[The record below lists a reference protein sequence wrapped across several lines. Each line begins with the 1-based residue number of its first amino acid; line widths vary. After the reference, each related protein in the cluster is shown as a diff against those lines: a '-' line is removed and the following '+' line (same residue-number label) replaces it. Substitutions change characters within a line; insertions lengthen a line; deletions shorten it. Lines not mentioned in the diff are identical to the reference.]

1 MIEPREQSESMNNL
15 EKDQNLN
22 TEPQNEAQE
31 VVNEEVKVEEP
42 ATEIPAPAEET
53 PAEEPKAEEAPAEEP
68 VAEEPVAE
76 DAPAEEPKAEEEP
89 AEEPVAEEAPVE
101 EPKAEETP
109 TEEAPVEEAPVA
121 EEAPAEPAPR
131 LDLAGKSKSELVD
144 MLRELAT
151 RPIEEVKD
159 EVQAIKA
166 AFFALRREEVAKEK
180 EEFLANGNNENDF
193 TPKEDIDENN
203 LKELLNVL
211 KERRTEYNAAQEA
224 NREAN
229 LEKKRQIIALI
240 NEIANDPDNI
250 NRQFNRVKQLQQ
262 EFKDAGDVPATA
274 ETEVWKEFQRATER
288 FYDVLKVNRELRDY
302 DFKKNLELKQQLC
315 EEAEALDEETDI
327 VTAFRKL
334 QELHNKW
341 REIGPVA
348 KELREELWARFKA
361 ASSAINKK
369 YQSFFEDR
377 KSKEKENADAKTALC
392 EKIEEITTDD
402 LKTYAQWDEVTKQII
417 ALQEDWKKLGYA
429 SRKANAALFAR
440 FRKSCDEFFA
450 KKAEFYKSMKEE
462 LSSNLAKKIDLCE
475 RAEALM
481 DSTEWKEATEKFV
494 ELQKEWK
501 TIGPVVKKHS
511 DAVWKRF
518 IAACDHFFEQ
528 KKKQNVNVH
537 AVEHENLK
545 AKKDIIATLKSTI
558 EEAAEDAA
566 QTVRN
571 LMDRW
576 QEIGHVPFREKDKI
590 YAQYRELIDKAFETF
605 NMRGTRPRGEGGSSR
620 GPRQGGG
627 DRNLS
632 ERDRLV
638 RTYEQRMSELKTF
651 ENNMGFLTAN
661 TKSGN
666 SLVQQM
672 QSRIEDLKAEI
683 ADLERRIKELD
694 NE

>member
-1 MIEPREQSESMNNL
+1 MMEPREQSESMNNL
-15 EKDQNLN
+15 EKDQVLS

-31 VVNEEVKVEEP
+31 VVSEEVKVEE
-42 ATEIPAPAEET
+42 AAPAQEPAAPEE
-53 PAEEPKAEEAPAEEP
+53 PKVEEQPAAEEPKAEEAPAAEEKP
-68 VAEEPVAE
+68 VAEEPK
-76 DAPAEEPKAEEEP
+76 PAEEP
-89 AEEPVAEEAPVE
+89 AP
-101 EPKAEETP
+101 K
-109 TEEAPVEEAPVA
+109 
-121 EEAPAEPAPR
+121 
-131 LDLAGKSKSELVD
+131 LDLAGKSKTELVNL
-144 MLRELAT
+144 MREAAA

-166 AFFALRREEVAKEK
+166 AFFALRREEIAKEK
-180 EEFLANGNNENDF
+180 EDFLANGNEESDF
-193 TPKEDIDENN
+193 TAKEDPEENN

-211 KERRTEYNAAQEA
+211 KERRTEFNAAQEA

-262 EFKDAGDVPATA
+262 EFKDAGEVPATA
-274 ETEVWKEFQRATER
+274 DTEVWKEFQRATER
-288 FYDVLKVNRELRDY
+288 FYDVLKMNKELRDY

-315 EEAEALDEETDI
+315 EDAEALDEESD
-327 VTAFRKL
+327 VVAAFRKL
-334 QELHNKW
+334 QEMHNEW

-377 KSKEKENADAKTALC
+377 KSKEKENADAKTELC
-392 EKIEEITTDD
+392 EKIEQIKTDD

-429 SRKANAALFAR
+429 SRKANATLFAR
-440 FRKSCDEFFA
+440 FRKSCDDFFG
-450 KKAEFYKSMKEE
+450 KKAEFFKSMKEE
-462 LSSNLAKKIDLCE
+462 LTSNLAKKIDLCE

-481 DSTEWKEATEKFV
+481 DSTEWKEATDKFV
-494 ELQKEWK
+494 EMQKEWK
-501 TIGPVVKKHS
+501 TIGPVVKKYS
-511 DAVWKRF
+511 DNVWKRF

-528 KKKQNVNVH
+528 KKQQNVNVH

-545 AKKDIIATLKSTI
+545 AKKDVIANLKAII
-558 EEAAEDAA
+558 EEAGEDAA
-566 QTVRN
+566 QKVRE

-576 QEIGHVPFREKDKI
+576 QEIGHVPFKEKDKI
-590 YAQYRELIDKAFETF
+590 YAQYRELVDKAFETL
-605 NMRGTRPRGEGGSSR
+605 NMRGSRPRGDGGFSR
-620 GPRQGGG
+620 GPRQSGN
-627 DRNLS
+627 DRGLS

-666 SLVQQM
+666 SLVQEM
-672 QSRIEDLKAEI
+672 ERRIAKLKEEI
-683 ADLERRIKELD
+683 AELEQKIKELD
-694 NE
+694 NA

>member
-1 MIEPREQSESMNNL
+1 MNNL
-15 EKDQNLN
+15 EKDQNLS
-22 TEPQNEAQE
+22 TEPQIEAQE
-31 VVNEEVKVEEP
+31 VVSEEVKVEQPVAEETPVQVNEEP
-42 ATEIPAPAEET
+42 ATE
-53 PAEEPKAEEAPAEEP
+53 EAPA
-68 VAEEPVAE
+68 
-76 DAPAEEPKAEEEP
+76 
-89 AEEPVAEEAPVE
+89 PVE
-101 EPKAEETP
+101 DTKE
-109 TEEAPVEEAPVA
+109 
-121 EEAPAEPAPR
+121 PR
-131 LDLAGKSKSELVD
+131 LDLAGKTKEELVNL
-144 MLRELAT
+144 MREAAA

-180 EEFLANGNNENDF
+180 EEFLANGNEESDF
-193 TPKEDIDENN
+193 TPKDDDDENN

-211 KERRTEYNAAQEA
+211 KERRTEFNAAQEA

-229 LEKKRQIIALI
+229 LEKKRQIITLI

-250 NRQFNRVKQLQQ
+250 NRQYNRVKQLQQ
-262 EFKDAGDVPATA
+262 EFKDAGEVPPSAD
-274 ETEVWKEFQRATER
+274 TEVWKEFQRATER
-288 FYDVLKVNRELRDY
+288 FYDVLKMNKELRDY

-315 EEAEALDEETDI
+315 EDAEALDEDPD
-327 VTAFRKL
+327 VVAAFRKL
-334 QELHNKW
+334 QEMHNEW

-369 YQSFFEDR
+369 YQTFFEDR

-392 EKIEEITTDD
+392 EKIEEIKTDD

-417 ALQEDWKKLGYA
+417 ALQEDWKKLGFA

-440 FRKSCDEFFA
+440 FRKSCDEFFG
-450 KKAEFYKSMKEE
+450 KKAEFFKSMKEE
-462 LSSNLAKKIDLCE
+462 LSSNLARKIDLCE

-481 DSTEWKEATEKFV
+481 DSTDWKEATDKFV
-494 ELQKEWK
+494 EMQKEWK
-501 TIGPVVKKHS
+501 TIGPVVKKYS
-511 DAVWKRF
+511 DTVWKRF

-537 AVEHENLK
+537 AVEHDNLK
-545 AKKDIIATLKSTI
+545 AKKEIIATLKSTI
-558 EEAAEDAA
+558 EEAADDAA
-566 QTVRN
+566 QTVRE

-576 QEIGHVPFREKDKI
+576 QEIGHVPFKEKDKI
-590 YAQYRELIDKAFETF
+590 YAQYRELIDKAFETL
-605 NMRGTRPRGEGGSSR
+605 NMRGSRFSGEGGGGRGHRQSSNDR
-620 GPRQGGG
+620 G
-627 DRNLS
+627 LS

-672 QSRIEDLKAEI
+672 EKRIDSLKEEI

-694 NE
+694 NN

>member
-1 MIEPREQSESMNNL
+1 MNNRHLLVLEKLKKIMMEPREQSESMNNL
-15 EKDQNLN
+15 EKDQNLS

-31 VVNEEVKVEEP
+31 VVSEEVTVNEP
-42 ATEIPAPAEET
+42 V
-53 PAEEPKAEEAPAEEP
+53 AEEPVKEEPVAAEPAEEP
-68 VAEEPVAE
+68 VAEEPSS
-76 DAPAEEPKAEEEP
+76 APKLE
-89 AEEPVAEEAPVE
+89 
-101 EPKAEETP
+101 
-109 TEEAPVEEAPVA
+109 
-121 EEAPAEPAPR
+121 
-131 LDLAGKSKSELVD
+131 LAGKSKSELVD
-144 MLRELAT
+144 MMRAAAA
-151 RPIEEVKD
+151 RPIEDVKD

-166 AFFALRREEVAKEK
+166 AFFALRREETAKEK
-180 EEFLANGNNENDF
+180 EEFLANGNEESDF
-193 TPKEDIDENN
+193 TPKEDDDENN

-262 EFKDAGDVPATA
+262 EFKDAGEVPATA
-274 ETEVWKEFQRATER
+274 DTEVWKEFQRATER
-288 FYDVLKVNRELRDY
+288 FYDVLKMNKELRDY

-315 EEAEALDEETDI
+315 EEAEALDEEGDI
-327 VTAFRKL
+327 VTAFRQL

-369 YQSFFEDR
+369 YQSFFEER
-377 KSKEKENADAKTALC
+377 KSKEKENADAKTELC
-392 EKIEEITTDD
+392 EKIEQISTDN
-402 LKTYAQWDEVTKQII
+402 LKTYAQWDEVTKRII

-440 FRKSCDEFFA
+440 FRKSCDDFFA

-462 LSSNLAKKIDLCE
+462 LSGNLAKKIDLCE

-481 DSTEWKEATEKFV
+481 DSTEWKEATDKFI
-494 ELQKEWK
+494 EMQKEWK

-528 KKKQNVNVH
+528 KKKQNVNIH
-537 AVEHENLK
+537 AVEHDNLK
-545 AKKDIIATLKSTI
+545 AKKEIIATLKSTI

-566 QTVRN
+566 QTVRE
-571 LMDRW
+571 LMERW
-576 QEIGHVPFREKDKI
+576 QEIGHVPFKEKDKI
-590 YAQYRELIDKAFETF
+590 YAQYRELIDKAYETL
-605 NMRGTRPRGEGGSSR
+605 NMRGYRPSGDGYSRSSR
-620 GPRQGGG
+620 QSSGG

-638 RTYEQRMSELKTF
+638 RSYEQRMSELKTF

-666 SLVQQM
+666 SLVQEM
-672 QSRIEDLKAEI
+672 
-683 ADLERRIKELD
+683 ERRIARLKEEIAELEQKIKEMD
-694 NE
+694 KA

>member
-1 MIEPREQSESMNNL
+1 MEPREQSESMNNL
-15 EKDQNLN
+15 EKDQILS

-31 VVNEEVKVEEP
+31 AVNEEVNVVEP
-42 ATEIPAPAEET
+42 
-53 PAEEPKAEEAPAEEP
+53 
-68 VAEEPVAE
+68 
-76 DAPAEEPKAEEEP
+76 
-89 AEEPVAEEAPVE
+89 APVE
-101 EPKAEETP
+101 EP
-109 TEEAPVEEAPVA
+109 APDTPVA
-121 EEAPAEPAPR
+121 EEQPVTEAPVVEEQPAAVEEPKEQAFPKAPKV
-131 LDLAGKSKSELVD
+131 DLASKSKGELVD
-144 MLRELAT
+144 LMRDLAT

-166 AFFALRREEVAKEK
+166 AFFALRRDEVAQEK
-180 EEFLANGNNENDF
+180 EAFLANGNDENDF
-193 TPKEDIDENN
+193 TPKEDNDENN

-262 EFKDAGDVPATA
+262 DFKDAGEVPPTA
-274 ETEVWKEFQRATER
+274 DTEVWKEFQRATER
-288 FYDVLKVNRELRDY
+288 FYDVLKMNKELRDY

-315 EEAEALDEETDI
+315 EEAEALDEESDI
-327 VTAFRKL
+327 VSAFRKL

-348 KELREELWARFKA
+348 KELREDLWARFKA

-369 YQSFFEDR
+369 YQTFFEDR

-392 EKIEEITTDD
+392 EKIEQISTDD

-440 FRKSCDEFFA
+440 FRKSCDDFFG

-462 LSSNLAKKIDLCE
+462 LNANLAKKIDLCE

-481 DSTEWKEATEKFV
+481 DSTEWKEATDKFV

-511 DAVWKRF
+511 DTVWKRF
-518 IAACDHFFEQ
+518 IAACDHFFEE

-537 AVEHENLK
+537 AVEHDNLK
-545 AKKDIIATLKSTI
+545 AKKEVIATLKATI
-558 EEAAEDAA
+558 EEAGEEAA
-566 QTVRN
+566 QKVRD

-576 QEIGHVPFREKDKI
+576 QEIGHVPFKEKDKI
-590 YAQYRELIDKAFETF
+590 YAQYRELIDEAFDTL
-605 NMRGTRPRGEGGSSR
+605 NMRGSRPRGEGGSSYR
-620 GPRQGGG
+620 GSRQSGS
-627 DRNLS
+627 DRGLS

-638 RTYEQRMSELKTF
+638 RSYEQRMSELKTF

-666 SLVQQM
+666 SLVQEM
-672 QSRIEDLKAEI
+672 
-683 ADLERRIKELD
+683 ERRISRLKEEIAELEQKIKDLD
-694 NE
+694 NA

>member
-1 MIEPREQSESMNNL
+1 MELREQSESMNNL
-15 EKDQNLN
+15 EKDQVLS
-22 TEPQNEAQE
+22 TEPQTEAQE
-31 VVNEEVKVEEP
+31 VVSEEVKAEEP
-42 ATEIPAPAEET
+42 IAEQPAAEK
-53 PAEEPKAEEAPAEEP
+53 PKAEEPKAES
-68 VAEEPVAE
+68 
-76 DAPAEEPKAEEEP
+76 
-89 AEEPVAEEAPVE
+89 
-101 EPKAEETP
+101 
-109 TEEAPVEEAPVA
+109 
-121 EEAPAEPAPR
+121 APR
-131 LDLAGKSKSELVD
+131 LELAGKSKGELVE
-144 MLRELAT
+144 MMREAAA

-166 AFFALRREEVAKEK
+166 AFFALRRDEVSKEK
-180 EEFLANGNNENDF
+180 EDFLANGNNEGDF
-193 TPKEDIDENN
+193 TPKDDPDENN

-262 EFKDAGDVPATA
+262 EFKDTGDVPATA
-274 ETEVWKEFQRATER
+274 DTEVWKEFQRATER
-288 FYDVLKVNRELRDY
+288 FYDVLKMNKELRDY

-315 EEAEALDEETDI
+315 EEAEALDEDPDI
-327 VTAFRKL
+327 VSAFRKL
-334 QELHNKW
+334 QELHNNW

-369 YQSFFEDR
+369 YQAFFEDR

-392 EKIEEITTDD
+392 EKIEQITTDD

-440 FRKSCDEFFA
+440 FRKSCDDFFA
-450 KKAEFYKSMKEE
+450 KKAEFYKAMKEE
-462 LSSNLAKKIDLCE
+462 LSANLAKKIDLCE

-481 DSTEWKEATEKFV
+481 DSTDWKEATDKFV
-494 ELQKEWK
+494 EMQKEWK
-501 TIGPVVKKHS
+501 TIGPVVKKYS
-511 DAVWKRF
+511 DNVWKRF
-518 IAACDHFFEQ
+518 IAACDHFFEE

-537 AVEHENLK
+537 AVEHDNLK
-545 AKKDIIATLKSTI
+545 AKKEVIATLKSTI
-558 EEAAEDAA
+558 EEAGEDAA
-566 QTVRN
+566 QTVRE

-576 QEIGHVPFREKDKI
+576 QEIGHVPFKEKDKI
-590 YAQYRELIDKAFETF
+590 YAQYRELVDKAFDTLD
-605 NMRGTRPRGEGGSSR
+605 MRGSRSR
-620 GPRQGGG
+620 GDGQRGGG
-627 DRNLS
+627 RPSGNDRGLS

-666 SLVQQM
+666 SLVQEM
-672 QSRIEDLKAEI
+672 ERRIARLKEEI
-683 ADLERRIKELD
+683 ADLEQRIKDLD
-694 NE
+694 NA

>member
-1 MIEPREQSESMNNL
+1 MNNL
-15 EKDQNLN
+15 EKDQNLS

-31 VVNEEVKVEEP
+31 VVSEEVKVEEP
-42 ATEIPAPAEET
+42 VAEPTPEPVVEET
-53 PAEEPKAEEAPAEEP
+53 KPEPTVEKAAPE
-68 VAEEPVAE
+68 V
-76 DAPAEEPKAEEEP
+76 EEETMP
-89 AEEPVAEEAPVE
+89 E
-101 EPKAEETP
+101 
-109 TEEAPVEEAPVA
+109 PVEEAPAAV
-121 EEAPAEPAPR
+121 EEAKPEPASEEPKSAPK
-131 LDLAGKSKSELVD
+131 LELNGKGKSELVD
-144 MLRELAT
+144 LMREMAA

-166 AFFALRREEVAKEK
+166 AFFALRREEMAREK
-180 EEFLANGNNENDF
+180 EEFLANGNEEADF
-193 TPKEDIDENN
+193 TPKEDVDENN

-211 KERRTEYNAAQEA
+211 KERRNEYNAAQEA
-224 NREAN
+224 TREAN

-262 EFKDAGDVPATA
+262 EFKDAGEVPATA
-274 ETEVWKEFQRATER
+274 DTEIWKEFQRATER

-315 EEAEALDEETDI
+315 EEAEALDEEADI
-327 VTAFRKL
+327 VTAVRKL
-334 QELHNKW
+334 QEMHNNW

-348 KELREELWARFKA
+348 KEIREELWARFKA
-361 ASSAINKK
+361 ASSTINKK
-369 YQSFFEDR
+369 YQTFFEER
-377 KSKEKENADAKTALC
+377 KSKEKENADAKTVLC
-392 EKIEEITTDD
+392 EKIEEIKTDD

-450 KKAEFYKSMKEE
+450 KKAEFYKTMKDE

-481 DSTEWKEATEKFV
+481 ESTEWKEATDKFV
-494 ELQKEWK
+494 EMQKEWK

-545 AKKDIIATLKSTI
+545 AKKEVIATLKTTI

-576 QEIGHVPFREKDKI
+576 QEIGHVPFKEKDKI
-590 YAQYRELIDKAFETF
+590 YAQYRELIDKAFDTL
-605 NMRGTRPRGEGGSSR
+605 NMRGSRPSGDGGSR
-620 GPRQGGG
+620 GYRASTGS
-627 DRNLS
+627 DRGLS

-638 RTYEQRMSELKTF
+638 RTYEQRMNELKTF

-666 SLVQQM
+666 SLVQEM
-672 QSRIEDLKAEI
+672 ERRIARLKEEI
-683 ADLERRIKELD
+683 AELEQKIKELD
-694 NE
+694 NN

>member
-1 MIEPREQSESMNNL
+1 MH
-15 EKDQNLN
+15 
-22 TEPQNEAQE
+22 T
-31 VVNEEVKVEEP
+31 
-42 ATEIPAPAEET
+42 
-53 PAEEPKAEEAPAEEP
+53 
-68 VAEEPVAE
+68 
-76 DAPAEEPKAEEEP
+76 
-89 AEEPVAEEAPVE
+89 
-101 EPKAEETP
+101 
-109 TEEAPVEEAPVA
+109 
-121 EEAPAEPAPR
+121 
-131 LDLAGKSKSELVD
+131 
-144 MLRELAT
+144 
-151 RPIEEVKD
+151 
-159 EVQAIKA
+159 
-166 AFFALRREEVAKEK
+166 
-180 EEFLANGNNENDF
+180 
-193 TPKEDIDENN
+193 
-203 LKELLNVL
+203 
-211 KERRTEYNAAQEA
+211 
-224 NREAN
+224 
-229 LEKKRQIIALI
+229 
-240 NEIANDPDNI
+240 
-250 NRQFNRVKQLQQ
+250 
-262 EFKDAGDVPATA
+262 
-274 ETEVWKEFQRATER
+274 
-288 FYDVLKVNRELRDY
+288 
-302 DFKKNLELKQQLC
+302 
-315 EEAEALDEETDI
+315 
-327 VTAFRKL
+327 
-334 QELHNKW
+334 KW

-369 YQSFFEDR
+369 YQTFFEDR
-377 KSKEKENADAKTALC
+377 KSKEKENADAKTELC
-392 EKIEEITTDD
+392 EKIEQISTDD

-450 KKAEFYKSMKEE
+450 KKAEFYKTMKEE

-518 IAACDHFFEQ
+518 IAACDHFFDQ

-537 AVEHENLK
+537 AVEHDNLK
-545 AKKDIIATLKSTI
+545 AKKEVIATLKATI

-566 QTVRN
+566 QTVRD

-576 QEIGHVPFREKDKI
+576 QEIGHVPFKEKDKI
-590 YAQYRELIDKAFETF
+590 YAQYRELVDKAFETL
-605 NMRGTRPRGEGGSSR
+605 NMRGSRPRGEGGSR
-620 GPRQGGG
+620 PRQGGG

-666 SLVQQM
+666 SLVQEM
-672 QSRIEDLKAEI
+672 
-683 ADLERRIKELD
+683 ERRIVSLKEEIAELEQRIKEMD
-694 NE
+694 A

>member
-1 MIEPREQSESMNNL
+1 MNNL
-15 EKDQNLN
+15 EKDQNLS

-31 VVNEEVKVEEP
+31 VVSEEVTVNEP
-42 ATEIPAPAEET
+42 V
-53 PAEEPKAEEAPAEEP
+53 AEEPVKEEPVAAEPAEEP
-68 VAEEPVAE
+68 VAEEPSS
-76 DAPAEEPKAEEEP
+76 APKLE
-89 AEEPVAEEAPVE
+89 
-101 EPKAEETP
+101 
-109 TEEAPVEEAPVA
+109 
-121 EEAPAEPAPR
+121 
-131 LDLAGKSKSELVD
+131 LAGKSKSELVD
-144 MLRELAT
+144 MMRAAAA
-151 RPIEEVKD
+151 RPIEDVKD

-166 AFFALRREEVAKEK
+166 AFFALRREETAKEK
-180 EEFLANGNNENDF
+180 EEFLANGNEESDF
-193 TPKEDIDENN
+193 TPKEDDDENN

-262 EFKDAGDVPATA
+262 EFKDAGEVPATA
-274 ETEVWKEFQRATER
+274 DTEVWKEFQRATER
-288 FYDVLKVNRELRDY
+288 FYDVLKMNKELRDY

-315 EEAEALDEETDI
+315 EEAEALDEEGDI
-327 VTAFRKL
+327 VTAFRQL

-369 YQSFFEDR
+369 YQSFFEER
-377 KSKEKENADAKTALC
+377 KSKEKENADAKTELC
-392 EKIEEITTDD
+392 EKIEQISTDN
-402 LKTYAQWDEVTKQII
+402 LKTYAQWDEVTKRII

-462 LSSNLAKKIDLCE
+462 LSGNLAKKIDLCE

-481 DSTEWKEATEKFV
+481 DSTEWKEATDKFI
-494 ELQKEWK
+494 EMQKEWK

-537 AVEHENLK
+537 AVEHDNLK
-545 AKKDIIATLKSTI
+545 AKKEVIATLKATI
-558 EEAAEDAA
+558 EEVAEDAA

-576 QEIGHVPFREKDKI
+576 QEIGHVPFKEKDKI
-590 YAQYRELIDKAFETF
+590 YAQYRELVDKAFETL
-605 NMRGTRPRGEGGSSR
+605 NMRGSRSSGEGGSR
-620 GPRQGGG
+620 GPRQSSGS
-627 DRNLS
+627 DRGLS

-666 SLVQQM
+666 SLVQEM
-672 QSRIEDLKAEI
+672 ERRIARLKEEI
-683 ADLERRIKELD
+683 AELEQKIKELD
-694 NE
+694 NADAQ

>member
-1 MIEPREQSESMNNL
+1 MMEPREQSESMNNL
-15 EKDQNLN
+15 EKDQVLS

-31 VVNEEVKVEEP
+31 VVSEEVKVEE
-42 ATEIPAPAEET
+42 AAPAQEPAAPEE
-53 PAEEPKAEEAPAEEP
+53 PKVEEQPAAEEPKAEEAPVAEEKP
-68 VAEEPVAE
+68 VAEEPK
-76 DAPAEEPKAEEEP
+76 PAEEP
-89 AEEPVAEEAPVE
+89 AP
-101 EPKAEETP
+101 K
-109 TEEAPVEEAPVA
+109 
-121 EEAPAEPAPR
+121 
-131 LDLAGKSKSELVD
+131 LDLAGKSKTELVNL
-144 MLRELAT
+144 MREAAA

-166 AFFALRREEVAKEK
+166 AFFALRREEIAKEK
-180 EEFLANGNNENDF
+180 EDFLANGNEESDF
-193 TPKEDIDENN
+193 TAKEDPEENN

-211 KERRTEYNAAQEA
+211 KERRTEFNAAQEA

-262 EFKDAGDVPATA
+262 EFKDAGEVPATA
-274 ETEVWKEFQRATER
+274 DTEVWKEFQRATER
-288 FYDVLKVNRELRDY
+288 FYDVLKMNKELRDY

-315 EEAEALDEETDI
+315 EDAEALDEESD
-327 VTAFRKL
+327 VVAAFRKL
-334 QELHNKW
+334 QEMHNEW

-377 KSKEKENADAKTALC
+377 KSKEKENADAKTELC
-392 EKIEEITTDD
+392 EKIEQIKTDD

-429 SRKANAALFAR
+429 SRKANATLFAR
-440 FRKSCDEFFA
+440 FRKSCDDFFG
-450 KKAEFYKSMKEE
+450 KKAEFFKSMKEE
-462 LSSNLAKKIDLCE
+462 LTSNLAKKIDLCE

-481 DSTEWKEATEKFV
+481 DSTEWKEATDKFV
-494 ELQKEWK
+494 EMQKEWK
-501 TIGPVVKKHS
+501 TIGPVVKKQS

-545 AKKDIIATLKSTI
+545 AKKDIIATLKATI
-558 EEAAEDAA
+558 EEAGEEAA
-566 QTVRN
+566 QTVRE
-571 LMDRW
+571 LMERW
-576 QEIGHVPFREKDKI
+576 QSIGHVPFKEKDKI
-590 YAQYRELIDKAFETF
+590 YAQYRELIDKAFETL
-605 NMRGTRPRGEGGSSR
+605 NMRGPRYSDSAPRGGGRQSGSDR
-620 GPRQGGG
+620 G
-627 DRNLS
+627 LS

-666 SLVQQM
+666 SLVQEM
-672 QSRIEDLKAEI
+672 ERRIARLKEEI
-683 ADLERRIKELD
+683 AELEQRIKELD
-694 NE
+694 NA

>member
-1 MIEPREQSESMNNL
+1 MNNL
-15 EKDQNLN
+15 EKDQILS
-22 TEPQNEAQE
+22 TEAQNEPQE
-31 VVNEEVKVEEP
+31 VVSEEVKVEEP
-42 ATEIPAPAEET
+42 ATE
-53 PAEEPKAEEAPAEEP
+53 EPKAEEP
-68 VAEEPVAE
+68 VAEEP
-76 DAPAEEPKAEEEP
+76 K
-89 AEEPVAEEAPVE
+89 AEEPVAEEAV
-101 EPKAEETP
+101 AEETA
-109 TEEAPVEEAPVA
+109 APE
-121 EEAPAEPAPR
+121 EPAPK
-131 LDLAGKSKSELVD
+131 LELAGKTKSELVE
-144 MLRELAT
+144 MMRTVAA

-166 AFFALRREEVAKEK
+166 AFFALRREETAQEK
-180 EEFLANGNNENDF
+180 EAFLANGNEESDF
-193 TPKEDIDENN
+193 TPKEDADEND

-229 LEKKRQIIALI
+229 LEKKRQIIVLI

-262 EFKDAGDVPATA
+262 EFKDAGEVPATA
-274 ETEVWKEFQRATER
+274 DTEIWKEFQRATER
-288 FYDVLKVNRELRDY
+288 FYDVLKMNKELRDY

-327 VTAFRKL
+327 VAAFRKL
-334 QELHNKW
+334 QELHNNW

-369 YQSFFEDR
+369 YQTFFEDR
-377 KSKEKENADAKTALC
+377 KSKEKENADAKTELC
-392 EKIEEITTDD
+392 EKIEQISTDN

-450 KKAEFYKSMKEE
+450 KKAEFYKNMKEE

-481 DSTEWKEATEKFV
+481 DSTDWKEATDKFV
-494 ELQKEWK
+494 EMQKEWK
-501 TIGPVVKKHS
+501 TIGPVVKKYS
-511 DAVWKRF
+511 DNVWKRF
-518 IAACDHFFEQ
+518 IAACDHFFEE

-537 AVEHENLK
+537 AVEHDNLK
-545 AKKDIIATLKSTI
+545 AKKEVIANLKATI

-566 QTVRN
+566 QTVRD

-576 QEIGHVPFREKDKI
+576 QEIGHVPFKEKDRI
-590 YAQYRELIDKAFETF
+590 YAQYRELVDKAFETL
-605 NMRGTRPRGEGGSSR
+605 NMRGSRPRGDGGSR
-620 GPRQGGG
+620 GPRLSGG

-666 SLVQQM
+666 SLVQEM
-672 QSRIEDLKAEI
+672 ERRIAKLKEEI
-683 ADLERRIKELD
+683 AELEQKIKELD
-694 NE
+694 NA

>member
-1 MIEPREQSESMNNL
+1 MIEPREQSESMDNL
-15 EKDQNLN
+15 EKDQIQS

-31 VVNEEVKVEEP
+31 VVSEEVKVEEP
-42 ATEIPAPAEET
+42 V
-53 PAEEPKAEEAPAEEP
+53 PAEEP
-68 VAEEPVAE
+68 VE
-76 DAPAEEPKAEEEP
+76 APAEEPKAEEPVEASVEEP
-89 AEEPVAEEAPVE
+89 KAEEPVEAPVE
-101 EPKAEETP
+101 EPKAEE
-109 TEEAPVEEAPVA
+109 PVEEPVEEPKA
-121 EEAPAEPAPR
+121 EEPVKEPVEEPKAEEEPR

-144 MLRELAT
+144 MMRATAT

-180 EEFLANGNNENDF
+180 EEFLANGNNEVDF
-193 TPKEDIDENN
+193 TPKDDADENN

-229 LEKKRQIIALI
+229 LEKKRQIVALI

-262 EFKDAGDVPATA
+262 DFKDAGDVPATA
-274 ETEVWKEFQRATER
+274 ETEIWKEFQRATER

-315 EEAEALDEETDI
+315 EEAEELDEEPDV

-369 YQSFFEDR
+369 YQTFFEDR

-392 EKIEEITTDD
+392 EKIEEISTDD

-440 FRKSCDEFFA
+440 FRKACDDFFA
-450 KKAEFYKSMKEE
+450 KKAEFYKTMKEE

-481 DSTEWKEATEKFV
+481 DSTEWKEATDKFV
-494 ELQKEWK
+494 EMQKEWK

-537 AVEHENLK
+537 AVEHDNLK

-558 EEAAEDAA
+558 EEATEDAA
-566 QTVRN
+566 QTVRD

-576 QEIGHVPFREKDKI
+576 QEIGHVPFKEKDKI
-590 YAQYRELIDKAFETF
+590 YAQYRELIDKAFETL
-605 NMRGTRPRGEGGSSR
+605 NMRGSRPRNEGGSSR
-620 GPRQGGG
+620 GPRMGN

-632 ERDRLV
+632 ERDKLV

-672 QSRIEDLKAEI
+672 EQRIVSLKEEI
-683 ADLERRIKELD
+683 AQLEQKIKELD

>member
-1 MIEPREQSESMNNL
+1 MSTES
-15 EKDQNLN
+15 
-22 TEPQNEAQE
+22 QNETQE
-31 VVNEEVKVEEP
+31 VVNEEVKVDEPAPVDETPAQIEEP
-42 ATEIPAPAEET
+42 V
-53 PAEEPKAEEAPAEEP
+53 AEEPKAEEP
-68 VAEEPVAE
+68 VAEQPEEKAPVI
-76 DAPAEEPKAEEEP
+76 EEP
-89 AEEPVAEEAPVE
+89 AS
-101 EPKAEETP
+101 PKLE
-109 TEEAPVEEAPVA
+109 
-121 EEAPAEPAPR
+121 
-131 LDLAGKSKSELVD
+131 LADKSKSELVD
-144 MLRELAT
+144 MMREMAT

-166 AFFALRREEVAKEK
+166 AFFALRREELAKEK
-180 EEFLANGNNENDF
+180 EEFLANGNDGNDF
-193 TPKEDIDENN
+193 TPKEDPDENN

-262 EFKDAGDVPATA
+262 DFKDAGEVPATA
-274 ETEVWKEFQRATER
+274 DTEVWKEFQRATER
-288 FYDVLKVNRELRDY
+288 FYDVLKMNKELRDY

-315 EEAEALDEETDI
+315 EEAEALDDETDI
-327 VTAFRKL
+327 VSAFRKL
-334 QELHNKW
+334 QEMHNKW

-369 YQSFFEDR
+369 YQTFFEDR

-392 EKIEEITTDD
+392 EKIEQISTDD

-429 SRKANAALFAR
+429 SRKANAVLFAR
-440 FRKSCDEFFA
+440 FRKSCDEFFG

-462 LSSNLAKKIDLCE
+462 LTSNLAKKIDLCE

-481 DSTEWKEATEKFV
+481 DSTEWKEATDKFV
-494 ELQKEWK
+494 EMQKEWK

-528 KKKQNVNVH
+528 KKKQHVNVH
-537 AVEHENLK
+537 AVEHDNLK
-545 AKKDIIATLKSTI
+545 AKKEVIATLKATI

-566 QTVRN
+566 QTVRE

-576 QEIGHVPFREKDKI
+576 QEIGHVPFKEKDKI
-590 YAQYRELIDKAFETF
+590 YTQYRELIDKAFETL
-605 NMRGTRPRGEGGSSR
+605 NMRGTRPRNEGGSSR
-620 GPRQGGG
+620 GGRQSAGS
-627 DRNLS
+627 DRGLS

-666 SLVQQM
+666 TLVQEM
-672 QSRIEDLKAEI
+672 ERRIAKLKEEI
-683 ADLERRIKELD
+683 AELEQKIKELD
-694 NE
+694 NA

>member
-1 MIEPREQSESMNNL
+1 MMEPREQSESMNNL
-15 EKDQNLN
+15 EKDQNLSN
-22 TEPQNEAQE
+22 EPVIEAQE
-31 VVNEEVKVEEP
+31 TVNEEVKVEEP
-42 ATEIPAPAEET
+42 AAVEQEA
-53 PAEEPKAEEAPAEEP
+53 PKAEP
-68 VAEEPVAE
+68 V
-76 DAPAEEPKAEEEP
+76 
-89 AEEPVAEEAPVE
+89 
-101 EPKAEETP
+101 
-109 TEEAPVEEAPVA
+109 EEAPVEEAPTI
-121 EEAPAEPAPR
+121 EETPQEESAPR
-131 LDLAGKSKSELVD
+131 LDLAGKTKAELVD
-144 MLRELAT
+144 MMREVAA

-166 AFFALRREEVAKEK
+166 AFFALRREETAKEK
-180 EEFLANGNNENDF
+180 EEFLANGNEEADF
-193 TPKEDIDENN
+193 TVKEDPDENN

-262 EFKDAGDVPATA
+262 DFKDAGEVPATA
-274 ETEVWKEFQRATER
+274 DTEIWKEFQRATER
-288 FYDVLKVNRELRDY
+288 FYDVLKMNKEVRDY
-302 DFKKNLELKQQLC
+302 DFKKNPELKQQLC
-315 EEAEALDEETDI
+315 EEAEALDEESDI

-369 YQSFFEDR
+369 YQTFFEDR
-377 KSKEKENADAKTALC
+377 KSKEKENADAKTELC
-392 EKIEEITTDD
+392 EKIEQISTDN

-440 FRKSCDEFFA
+440 FRKSCDDFFA

-462 LSSNLAKKIDLCE
+462 LSGNLAKKIELCE

-481 DSTEWKEATEKFV
+481 DSTEWKEATDKFV
-494 ELQKEWK
+494 EMQKEWK
-501 TIGPVVKKHS
+501 TIGPVVKKYS
-511 DAVWKRF
+511 DNVWKRF

-528 KKKQNVNVH
+528 KKQQNVNVH

-545 AKKDIIATLKSTI
+545 AKKDVIANLKAII
-558 EEAAEDAA
+558 EEAGEDAA
-566 QTVRN
+566 QKVRE

-576 QEIGHVPFREKDKI
+576 QEIGHVPFKEKDKI
-590 YAQYRELIDKAFETF
+590 YAQYRELVDKAFETL
-605 NMRGTRPRGEGGSSR
+605 NMRGSRPRGDGGFSR
-620 GPRQGGG
+620 GPRQSGN
-627 DRNLS
+627 DRGLS

-666 SLVQQM
+666 SLVQEM
-672 QSRIEDLKAEI
+672 ERRIARLKEEI
-683 ADLERRIKELD
+683 AELEAKIKELD
-694 NE
+694 NA

>member
-1 MIEPREQSESMNNL
+1 MNIGRSRALELNLKIMMEPREQSESMNNL
-15 EKDQNLN
+15 EKDQILSTEAQN
-22 TEPQNEAQE
+22 EPQEA
-31 VVNEEVKVEEP
+31 VNEETNVN
-42 ATEIPAPAEET
+42 
-53 PAEEPKAEEAPAEEP
+53 
-68 VAEEPVAE
+68 
-76 DAPAEEPKAEEEP
+76 
-89 AEEPVAEEAPVE
+89 EPVAEEAPAPAE
-101 EPKAEETP
+101 EPKQETPAPAAEEP
-109 TEEAPVEEAPVA
+109 VVEEPVA
-121 EEAPAEPAPR
+121 EEKPAAEAPAEEPAAEEPDAEEKPAEAPKAPAK

-144 MLRELAT
+144 MMRDVAA

-166 AFFALRREEVAKEK
+166 AFFALRREEMVKEK
-180 EEFLANGNNENDF
+180 EDFLANGNNESDF
-193 TPKEDIDENN
+193 TPKEDPDEEA

-211 KERRTEYNAAQEA
+211 KERRTEFNAALEA

-262 EFKDAGDVPATA
+262 EFKDAGEVPATA
-274 ETEVWKEFQRATER
+274 DTEVWKEFQRATER

-302 DFKKNLELKQQLC
+302 DFKKNMELKQQLC
-315 EEAEALDEETDI
+315 EEAEALDDETDI
-327 VTAFRKL
+327 VSAFRKL

-369 YQSFFEDR
+369 YQAFFEER

-392 EKIEEITTDD
+392 EQIEQISTDD

-440 FRKSCDEFFA
+440 FRKSCDDFFG

-462 LSSNLAKKIDLCE
+462 LSNNLAKKIDLCE

-481 DSTEWKEATEKFV
+481 DSTEWKEATDKFV
-494 ELQKEWK
+494 EMQKEWK

-537 AVEHENLK
+537 AVEHDNLK
-545 AKKDIIATLKSTI
+545 AKKEIIATLKSTI
-558 EEAAEDAA
+558 EEAADDAA
-566 QTVRN
+566 QKVRD

-576 QEIGHVPFREKDKI
+576 QEIGHVPFKEKDKI
-590 YAQYRELIDKAFETF
+590 YAQYRELIDKAFETL
-605 NMRGTRPRGEGGSSR
+605 NMRGTRSGDGGGR
-620 GPRQGGG
+620 GPRQSSGS
-627 DRNLS
+627 DRGLS

-666 SLVQQM
+666 SLVQ
-672 QSRIEDLKAEI
+672 E
-683 ADLERRIKELD
+683 LERRIARLKEELAELEQKIKELD
-694 NE
+694 NA

>member
-1 MIEPREQSESMNNL
+1 MEPREQSESKNNL
-15 EKDQNLN
+15 EKDQILSA
-22 TEPQNEAQE
+22 EAQNEATE

-42 ATEIPAPAEET
+42 VAE
-53 PAEEPKAEEAPAEEP
+53 AVEEAPA
-68 VAEEPVAE
+68 AQ
-76 DAPAEEPKAEEEP
+76 
-89 AEEPVAEEAPVE
+89 EAPV
-101 EPKAEETP
+101 
-109 TEEAPVEEAPVA
+109 TEEKPADEPQADAAPK
-121 EEAPAEPAPR
+121 
-131 LDLAGKSKSELVD
+131 LDLASKTKSELVD
-144 MLRELAT
+144 MMRAVAA

-166 AFFALRREEVAKEK
+166 AFFALRREEVAQEK
-180 EEFLANGNNENDF
+180 EEFLANGNDESAF
-193 TPKEDIDENN
+193 VPKDDADENN

-262 EFKDAGDVPATA
+262 DFKDAGEVPATA
-274 ETEVWKEFQRATER
+274 DTEIWKEFQRATER
-288 FYDVLKVNRELRDY
+288 FYDVLKMNKELRDY

-315 EEAEALDEETDI
+315 EEAEELDEETDI
-327 VTAFRKL
+327 VAAFRKL
-334 QELHNKW
+334 QELHNNW

-369 YQSFFEDR
+369 YQTFFEDR
-377 KSKEKENADAKTALC
+377 KSKEKENADAKTELC
-392 EKIEEITTDD
+392 EKIEQISTDN

-429 SRKANAALFAR
+429 SRKANATLFAR
-440 FRKSCDEFFA
+440 FRKSCDDFFA

-462 LSSNLAKKIDLCE
+462 LSANLAKKIDLCE

-481 DSTEWKEATEKFV
+481 DSTDWKEATDKFV
-494 ELQKEWK
+494 EMQKEWK
-501 TIGPVVKKHS
+501 TIGPVVKKYS
-511 DAVWKRF
+511 DNVWKRF
-518 IAACDHFFEQ
+518 IAACDHFFEE

-545 AKKDIIATLKSTI
+545 AKKEVIANLKTAI

-566 QTVRN
+566 QTVRD

-576 QEIGHVPFREKDKI
+576 QEIGHVPFKEKDKI
-590 YAQYRELIDKAFETF
+590 YAQYRELVDKAFDTL
-605 NMRGTRPRGEGGSSR
+605 NMRGSRPRGEGGGSR
-620 GPRQGGG
+620 GPRLSG
-627 DRNLS
+627 DRNMS

-666 SLVQQM
+666 SLVQEM
-672 QSRIEDLKAEI
+672 ERRIARLKEEI
-683 ADLERRIKELD
+683 AELEQKIKELD
-694 NE
+694 NA

>member
-1 MIEPREQSESMNNL
+1 MMESREQSESMNNL
-15 EKDQNLN
+15 EENQILN
-22 TEPQNEAQE
+22 NEPQTEAQE
-31 VVNEEVKVEEP
+31 IVNEEVKVEEP
-42 ATEIPAPAEET
+42 ATPAT
-53 PAEEPKAEEAPAEEP
+53 EEPAAEQPAAQEP
-68 VAEEPVAE
+68 VAEET
-76 DAPAEEPKAEEEP
+76 APAEES
-89 AEEPVAEEAPVE
+89 
-101 EPKAEETP
+101 
-109 TEEAPVEEAPVA
+109 
-121 EEAPAEPAPR
+121 APAEPAR
-131 LDLAGKSKSELVD
+131 LDLTGKSKSELVD
-144 MLRELAT
+144 LMRLAAS

-166 AFFALRREEVAKEK
+166 AFFALRREELAKEK
-180 EEFLANGNNENDF
+180 EEFLANGNNEDDF
-193 TPKEDIDENN
+193 TPKEDVDENN
-203 LKELLNVL
+203 LKQLLDVL

-262 EFKDAGDVPATA
+262 DFKDAGDVPPTA
-274 ETEVWKEFQRATER
+274 DTEVWKEFQRATER

-302 DFKKNLELKQQLC
+302 DFKKNLELKQMIC
-315 EEAEALDEETDI
+315 EEAEALDEETDV

-334 QELHNKW
+334 QELHTKW

-361 ASSAINKK
+361 ASSTINKK
-369 YQSFFEDR
+369 YQTFFEDR
-377 KSKEKENADAKTALC
+377 KSKEKENADAKTELC
-392 EKIEEITTDD
+392 EKIEQISTDD

-462 LSSNLAKKIDLCE
+462 LSGNLAKKIDLCE

-518 IAACDHFFEQ
+518 IAACDHFFDQ

-545 AKKDIIATLKSTI
+545 AKKEVIANLKSTI
-558 EEAAEDAA
+558 EEAAEGAA
-566 QTVRN
+566 QTVRD

-576 QEIGHVPFREKDKI
+576 QEIGHVPFKEKDKI
-590 YAQYRELIDKAFETF
+590 YAQYRELVDKAFETL
-605 NMRGTRPRGEGGSSR
+605 NMRGSRPRGEGGGSR
-620 GPRQGGG
+620 GPRQGG

-666 SLVQQM
+666 SLVQEM
-672 QSRIEDLKAEI
+672 ERRIISLKEEI
-683 ADLERRIKELD
+683 AGLEQRIKELD

>member
-1 MIEPREQSESMNNL
+1 MNNRHLLVLEKLKKIMMEPREQSESMNNL
-15 EKDQNLN
+15 EKDQNLS

-31 VVNEEVKVEEP
+31 VVSEEVTVNEP
-42 ATEIPAPAEET
+42 V
-53 PAEEPKAEEAPAEEP
+53 AEEPVKEEPVAAEPAEEP
-68 VAEEPVAE
+68 VAEEPSS
-76 DAPAEEPKAEEEP
+76 APKLE
-89 AEEPVAEEAPVE
+89 
-101 EPKAEETP
+101 
-109 TEEAPVEEAPVA
+109 
-121 EEAPAEPAPR
+121 
-131 LDLAGKSKSELVD
+131 LAGKSKSELVD
-144 MLRELAT
+144 MMRAAAA
-151 RPIEEVKD
+151 RPIEDVKD

-166 AFFALRREEVAKEK
+166 AFFALRREETAKEK
-180 EEFLANGNNENDF
+180 EEFLANGNEESDF
-193 TPKEDIDENN
+193 TPKEDDDENN

-262 EFKDAGDVPATA
+262 EFKDAGEVPATA
-274 ETEVWKEFQRATER
+274 DTEVWKEFQRATER
-288 FYDVLKVNRELRDY
+288 FYDVLKMNKELRDY

-315 EEAEALDEETDI
+315 EEAEALDEEGDI
-327 VTAFRKL
+327 VTAFRQL

-369 YQSFFEDR
+369 YQSFFEER
-377 KSKEKENADAKTALC
+377 KSKEKENADAKTELC
-392 EKIEEITTDD
+392 EKIEQITTDN

-462 LSSNLAKKIDLCE
+462 LSGNLAKKIDLCE

-481 DSTEWKEATEKFV
+481 DSTEWKEATDKFI
-494 ELQKEWK
+494 EMQKEWK

-528 KKKQNVNVH
+528 KKKQNVNIH
-537 AVEHENLK
+537 AVEHDNLK
-545 AKKDIIATLKSTI
+545 AKKEIIATLKSTI

-566 QTVRN
+566 QTVRE
-571 LMDRW
+571 LMERW
-576 QEIGHVPFREKDKI
+576 QEIGHVPFKEKDKI
-590 YAQYRELIDKAFETF
+590 YAQYRELIDKAYETL
-605 NMRGTRPRGEGGSSR
+605 NMRGYRPSGDGYSRSSR
-620 GPRQGGG
+620 QSSGG

-638 RTYEQRMSELKTF
+638 RSYEQRMSELKTF

-666 SLVQQM
+666 SLVQEM
-672 QSRIEDLKAEI
+672 
-683 ADLERRIKELD
+683 ERRIARLKEEIAELEQKIKEMD
-694 NE
+694 KA

>member
-1 MIEPREQSESMNNL
+1 MMEQREQSESMNNL
-15 EKDQNLN
+15 EKDQALS
-22 TEPQNEAQE
+22 TEPQNEAQ
-31 VVNEEVKVEEP
+31 VVENEEVKVEEP
-42 ATEIPAPAEET
+42 AQ
-53 PAEEPKAEEAPAEEP
+53 EAHQ
-68 VAEEPVAE
+68 
-76 DAPAEEPKAEEEP
+76 D
-89 AEEPVAEEAPVE
+89 
-101 EPKAEETP
+101 
-109 TEEAPVEEAPVA
+109 
-121 EEAPAEPAPR
+121 APR
-131 LDLAGKSKSELVD
+131 LELAGKTKAELVD
-144 MLRELAT
+144 LMRDAAT
-151 RPIEEVKD
+151 RPIEDVKD

-166 AFFALRREEVAKEK
+166 AFFALRRDEVAKEK
-180 EEFLANGNNENDF
+180 EEFLANGNDESDF
-193 TPKEDIDENN
+193 TPKEDTDENN

-262 EFKDAGDVPATA
+262 DFKDAGEVPATA
-274 ETEVWKEFQRATER
+274 DTEVWKEFQRATER
-288 FYDVLKVNRELRDY
+288 FYDVLKMNKELRDY

-315 EEAEALDEETDI
+315 EEAEALDEEADI
-327 VTAFRKL
+327 LSAFRKL
-334 QELHNKW
+334 QELHSKW

-369 YQSFFEDR
+369 YQTFFEDR
-377 KSKEKENADAKTALC
+377 KSKEKENAEAKTALC
-392 EKIEEITTDD
+392 EKIEQISTDD

-440 FRKSCDEFFA
+440 FRKSCDEFFG

-481 DSTEWKEATEKFV
+481 DSTDWKEATDKFV
-494 ELQKEWK
+494 EMQKEWK
-501 TIGPVVKKHS
+501 TIGPVVKKYS
-511 DAVWKRF
+511 DNVWKRF

-537 AVEHENLK
+537 VVEHENLK
-545 AKKDIIATLKSTI
+545 AKKEIIASLKSTI

-566 QTVRN
+566 QNVRD

-576 QEIGHVPFREKDKI
+576 QEIGHVPFKEKDKI
-590 YAQYRELIDKAFETF
+590 YAQYRELIDKAFDTL
-605 NMRGTRPRGEGGSSR
+605 NMRGSRPTGGNASR
-620 GPRQGGG
+620 GGRQSGS
-627 DRNLS
+627 DRGLS

-638 RTYEQRMSELKTF
+638 RNYEQRLSELKTF

-666 SLVQQM
+666 SLVQEM
-672 QSRIEDLKAEI
+672 ERRIASLKEEI
-683 ADLERRIKELD
+683 ADLEQRIKELD
-694 NE
+694 NA

>member
-1 MIEPREQSESMNNL
+1 MIEPREQSESKDNL
-15 EKDQNLN
+15 EKDQIQS
-22 TEPQNEAQE
+22 TEPQNEVQE

-42 ATEIPAPAEET
+42 AIEES
-53 PAEEPKAEEAPAEEP
+53 KAEEA
-68 VAEEPVAE
+68 
-76 DAPAEEPKAEEEP
+76 APAAEP
-89 AEEPVAEEAPVE
+89 AEEPAKEEKPS
-101 EPKAEETP
+101 
-109 TEEAPVEEAPVA
+109 
-121 EEAPAEPAPR
+121 
-131 LDLAGKSKSELVD
+131 LDLASKSKSELVD
-144 MLRELAT
+144 LMRELAT
-151 RPIEEVKD
+151 RPIEDVKD
-159 EVQAIKA
+159 EVQTIKA
-166 AFFALRREEVAKEK
+166 AFFALRRDEVAKEK
-180 EEFLANGNNENDF
+180 EEFLANGNDEGDF
-193 TPKEDIDENN
+193 TPKEDVDENN

-262 EFKDAGDVPATA
+262 EFKDAGEVPATA
-274 ETEVWKEFQRATER
+274 DTEVWKEFQRATER

-315 EEAEALDEETDI
+315 EEAEELDDETDV

-369 YQSFFEDR
+369 YQTFFEDR

-392 EKIEEITTDD
+392 EKIEEITTDN

-450 KKAEFYKSMKEE
+450 KKAEFYKTMKEE

-481 DSTEWKEATEKFV
+481 DSTEWKEATDKFV

-518 IAACDHFFEQ
+518 IAACDHFFEE

-545 AKKDIIATLKSTI
+545 AKKDIIATLKATI

-566 QTVRN
+566 QTVRD

-576 QEIGHVPFREKDKI
+576 QEIGHVPFKEKDKI
-590 YAQYRELIDKAFETF
+590 YAQYRELIDKAFESF
-605 NMRGTRPRGEGGSSR
+605 NMRGSRPRGEGGGSR
-620 GPRQGGG
+620 GPRQGGS

-672 QSRIEDLKAEI
+672 ESRIVGLKEEI
-683 ADLERRIKELD
+683 AELERRIKELD

>member
-1 MIEPREQSESMNNL
+1 MEPREQSESTNNL
-15 EKDQNLN
+15 EKDQNMN
-22 TEPQNEAQE
+22 VEPQNEAQE
-31 VVNEEVKVEEP
+31 VVNEEVNVE
-42 ATEIPAPAEET
+42 APAS
-53 PAEEPKAEEAPAEEP
+53 EEAPAVEQTP
-68 VAEEPVAE
+68 VAEETAAE
-76 DAPAEEPKAEEEP
+76 AQPAQQEATI
-89 AEEPVAEEAPVE
+89 EEAQAA
-101 EPKAEETP
+101 PK
-109 TEEAPVEEAPVA
+109 
-121 EEAPAEPAPR
+121 
-131 LDLAGKSKSELVD
+131 LSLAGKSKSELVD
-144 MLRELAT
+144 LMREMAT

-159 EVQAIKA
+159 EVQSIKA
-166 AFFALRREEVAKEK
+166 AFFALRREEMDKEK
-180 EEFLANGNNENDF
+180 EEFLANGNEESDF
-193 TPKEDIDENN
+193 TPKEDEDENN

-229 LEKKRQIIALI
+229 LEKKRKIIALI

-262 EFKDAGDVPATA
+262 DFKDTGEVPATA
-274 ETEVWKEFQRATER
+274 DTEVWKEFQRATER
-288 FYDVLKVNRELRDY
+288 FYDVLKMNKELRDY

-315 EEAEALDEETDI
+315 EEAEALDDEADI
-327 VTAFRKL
+327 VTAFRQL

-369 YQSFFEDR
+369 YQTFFEER
-377 KSKEKENADAKTALC
+377 KSKEKENADAKAALC
-392 EKIEEITTDD
+392 EQIEQISTDD
-402 LKTYAQWDEVTKQII
+402 LKTYSQWDEVTKQII

-450 KKAEFYKSMKEE
+450 KKAEFYKSMKDE
-462 LSSNLAKKIDLCE
+462 LSGNLAKKIDLCE

-481 DSTEWKEATEKFV
+481 DSTDWKEATDKFV
-494 ELQKEWK
+494 EMQKEWK

-511 DAVWKRF
+511 DSVWKRF
-518 IAACDHFFEQ
+518 IAACDHFFDQ

-537 AVEHENLK
+537 AVEHDNLK
-545 AKKDIIATLKSTI
+545 AKKEVIATLKTTI

-576 QEIGHVPFREKDKI
+576 QEIGHVPFKEKDKI
-590 YAQYRELIDKAFETF
+590 YAQYRELVDKAFETL
-605 NMRGTRPRGEGGSSR
+605 NMRGYRPSGDGGSRPQRHSSGSER
-620 GPRQGGG
+620 G
-627 DRNLS
+627 LS

-638 RTYEQRMSELKTF
+638 RTYEQRMNELKTF

-666 SLVQQM
+666 SLVLEM
-672 QSRIEDLKAEI
+672 
-683 ADLERRIKELD
+683 ERRISRLKEEIAELEQKIREMD
-694 NE
+694 NA

>member
-1 MIEPREQSESMNNL
+1 MNIGHLLAPELNKTIMTEPREQSESMNNL
-15 EKDQNLN
+15 EKDQILS
-22 TEPQNEAQE
+22 TESQNETQE
-31 VVNEEVKVEEP
+31 VVNEEIKV
-42 ATEIPAPAEET
+42 
-53 PAEEPKAEEAPAEEP
+53 EEP
-68 VAEEPVAE
+68 VAEQPEENAPVN
-76 DAPAEEPKAEEEP
+76 EEP
-89 AEEPVAEEAPVE
+89 AAPKLE
-101 EPKAEETP
+101 
-109 TEEAPVEEAPVA
+109 
-121 EEAPAEPAPR
+121 
-131 LDLAGKSKSELVD
+131 LADKSKSELVD
-144 MLRELAT
+144 MMREMAA

-166 AFFALRREEVAKEK
+166 AFFALRREELAKEK
-180 EEFLANGNNENDF
+180 EDFLANGNDGNDF
-193 TPKEDIDENN
+193 TPKEDPDENN

-262 EFKDAGDVPATA
+262 DFKDAGEVPATA
-274 ETEVWKEFQRATER
+274 DTEVWKEFQRATER
-288 FYDVLKVNRELRDY
+288 FYDVLKMNKELRDY

-315 EEAEALDEETDI
+315 EEAEALDDETDI
-327 VTAFRKL
+327 VSAFRKL

-369 YQSFFEDR
+369 YQTFFEDR
-377 KSKEKENADAKTALC
+377 KSKEKENADAKTELC
-392 EKIEEITTDD
+392 EKIEQISTDD

-440 FRKSCDEFFA
+440 FRKSCDEFFG

-462 LSSNLAKKIDLCE
+462 LTSNLAKKIDLCE

-481 DSTEWKEATEKFV
+481 DSTEWKEATDKFV
-494 ELQKEWK
+494 EMQKEWK

-528 KKKQNVNVH
+528 KKKQHVNVH
-537 AVEHENLK
+537 AVEHDNLK
-545 AKKDIIATLKSTI
+545 AKKEVIANLKATI

-566 QTVRN
+566 QTVRD

-576 QEIGHVPFREKDKI
+576 QEIGHVPFKEKDKI
-590 YAQYRELIDKAFETF
+590 YTQYRELIDKAFDTL
-605 NMRGTRPRGEGGSSR
+605 NMRGSRPRNEGGSPR
-620 GPRQGGG
+620 GGRQSAGS
-627 DRNLS
+627 DRGLS

-666 SLVQQM
+666 SLVQEM
-672 QSRIEDLKAEI
+672 
-683 ADLERRIKELD
+683 ERRIARLKEEIAELEQKIKEID
-694 NE
+694 ND

>member
-1 MIEPREQSESMNNL
+1 MNNRHLLVLEKLKKIMMEPREQSESMNNL
-15 EKDQNLN
+15 EKDQNLS
-22 TEPQNEAQE
+22 TEPQNEAQKVVSEE
-31 VVNEEVKVEEP
+31 VTVNEPV
-42 ATEIPAPAEET
+42 
-53 PAEEPKAEEAPAEEP
+53 AEEPVKEDPVAAEPAEEP
-68 VAEEPVAE
+68 VAEEPSS
-76 DAPAEEPKAEEEP
+76 APKLE
-89 AEEPVAEEAPVE
+89 
-101 EPKAEETP
+101 
-109 TEEAPVEEAPVA
+109 
-121 EEAPAEPAPR
+121 
-131 LDLAGKSKSELVD
+131 LAGKSKSELVD
-144 MLRELAT
+144 MMRAAAA
-151 RPIEEVKD
+151 RPIEDVKD

-166 AFFALRREEVAKEK
+166 AFFALRREETAKEK
-180 EEFLANGNNENDF
+180 EEFLANGNEESDF
-193 TPKEDIDENN
+193 TPKEDDDENN

-250 NRQFNRVKQLQQ
+250 NRQFNRVKLLQQ
-262 EFKDAGDVPATA
+262 EFKDAGEVPATA
-274 ETEVWKEFQRATER
+274 DTEVWKEFQRATER
-288 FYDVLKVNRELRDY
+288 FYDVLKMNKELRDY

-315 EEAEALDEETDI
+315 EEAEALDEEGDI
-327 VTAFRKL
+327 VTAFRQL

-369 YQSFFEDR
+369 YQSFFEER
-377 KSKEKENADAKTALC
+377 KSKEKENADAKTELC
-392 EKIEEITTDD
+392 EKIEQISTDN

-462 LSSNLAKKIDLCE
+462 LSGNLAKKIDLCE

-481 DSTEWKEATEKFV
+481 DSTEWKEATDKFI
-494 ELQKEWK
+494 EMQKEWK

-528 KKKQNVNVH
+528 KKKQNVNIH
-537 AVEHENLK
+537 AVEHDNLK
-545 AKKDIIATLKSTI
+545 AKKEIIATLKSTI

-566 QTVRN
+566 QTVRE
-571 LMDRW
+571 LMERW
-576 QEIGHVPFREKDKI
+576 QEIGHVPFKEKDKI
-590 YAQYRELIDKAFETF
+590 YAQYRELIDKAYETL
-605 NMRGTRPRGEGGSSR
+605 NMRGYRPSGDGYSRSSR
-620 GPRQGGG
+620 QSSGG

-638 RTYEQRMSELKTF
+638 RSYEQRMSELKTF

-666 SLVQQM
+666 SLVQEM
-672 QSRIEDLKAEI
+672 
-683 ADLERRIKELD
+683 ERRIARLKEEIAELEQKIKEMD
-694 NE
+694 KA

>member
-1 MIEPREQSESMNNL
+1 MEPREQSESMNNL
-15 EKDQNLN
+15 EKDQVLS

-31 VVNEEVKVEEP
+31 VVSEEVKVEE
-42 ATEIPAPAEET
+42 AAPVQET
-53 PAEEPKAEEAPAEEP
+53 SAPQEPKAEEPQAEEP
-68 VAEEPVAE
+68 A
-76 DAPAEEPKAEEEP
+76 APAPK
-89 AEEPVAEEAPVE
+89 
-101 EPKAEETP
+101 
-109 TEEAPVEEAPVA
+109 
-121 EEAPAEPAPR
+121 
-131 LDLAGKSKSELVD
+131 LDLAGKSKTELVEL
-144 MLRELAT
+144 MREAAT

-159 EVQAIKA
+159 DVQAIKA
-166 AFFALRREEVAKEK
+166 AFFALRREEIAKEK
-180 EEFLANGNNENDF
+180 EEFLANGNEESDF
-193 TPKEDIDENN
+193 TAKEDDEENN

-211 KERRTEYNAAQEA
+211 KERRTEFNAAQEA

-262 EFKDAGDVPATA
+262 EFKDTGEVPATA
-274 ETEVWKEFQRATER
+274 DTEVWKEFQRATER
-288 FYDVLKVNRELRDY
+288 FYDVLKMNKELRDY

-315 EEAEALDEETDI
+315 EDAEALDEESD
-327 VTAFRKL
+327 VVAAFRKL
-334 QELHNKW
+334 QEMHNEW

-369 YQSFFEDR
+369 YQAFFEDR
-377 KSKEKENADAKTALC
+377 KSKEKENADAKTELC
-392 EKIEEITTDD
+392 EKIEQIKTDD

-440 FRKSCDEFFA
+440 FRKSCDEFFG
-450 KKAEFYKSMKEE
+450 KKAEFFKSMKEE
-462 LSSNLAKKIDLCE
+462 LTSNLAKKIDLCE

-481 DSTEWKEATEKFV
+481 DSTDWKEATDKFV
-494 ELQKEWK
+494 EMQKEWK
-501 TIGPVVKKHS
+501 TIGPVVKKQS

-545 AKKDIIATLKSTI
+545 AKKEVIATLKSTI
-558 EEAAEDAA
+558 EEAGENAA
-566 QTVRN
+566 QSVRD

-576 QEIGHVPFREKDKI
+576 QNIGHVPFKEKDKI
-590 YAQYRELIDKAFETF
+590 YAQYRELIDKAFETLK
-605 NMRGTRPRGEGGSSR
+605 MR
-620 GPRQGGG
+620 GPRYSDSAPRGGG
-627 DRNLS
+627 RQSGNDRGLS

-666 SLVQQM
+666 SLVQEM
-672 QSRIEDLKAEI
+672 ERRIARLKEEI
-683 ADLERRIKELD
+683 ADLEKRIKDLD

>member
-1 MIEPREQSESMNNL
+1 MSTES
-15 EKDQNLN
+15 
-22 TEPQNEAQE
+22 QNETQE
-31 VVNEEVKVEEP
+31 VVSEEVTVVE
-42 ATEIPAPAEET
+42 TAPVEET
-53 PAEEPKAEEAPAEEP
+53 PAEPVAPVVETPAEP
-68 VAEEPVAE
+68 V
-76 DAPAEEPKAEEEP
+76 
-89 AEEPVAEEAPVE
+89 
-101 EPKAEETP
+101 
-109 TEEAPVEEAPVA
+109 
-121 EEAPAEPAPR
+121 EEAPAEPAAPVEEAPK
-131 LDLAGKSKSELVD
+131 LDLASKTKSELVE
-144 MLRELAT
+144 MMRQMAT

-166 AFFALRREEVAKEK
+166 AFFALRHEEIAKEK
-180 EEFLANGNNENDF
+180 EEFLANGNEESDF
-193 TPKEDIDENN
+193 TAKEDPEENV

-211 KERRTEYNAAQEA
+211 KERRSEYNAAQEA

-262 EFKDAGDVPATA
+262 EFKDTGEVPATA
-274 ETEVWKEFQRATER
+274 DTEVWKEFQRATER

-315 EEAEALDEETDI
+315 EEAEALDDETDI
-327 VTAFRKL
+327 VAAFRKL
-334 QELHNKW
+334 QELHTNW

-369 YQSFFEDR
+369 YQAFFEDR
-377 KSKEKENADAKTALC
+377 KSKEKENADAKTELC
-392 EKIEEITTDD
+392 EKIEQISTDN

-440 FRKSCDEFFA
+440 FRKSCDDFFS
-450 KKAEFYKSMKEE
+450 KKAEFFKSMKEE
-462 LSSNLAKKIDLCE
+462 LSANLAKKTELCE

-481 DSTEWKEATEKFV
+481 DSTDWKEATDKFV
-494 ELQKEWK
+494 EMQKEWK
-501 TIGPVVKKHS
+501 TIGPVVKKYS
-511 DAVWKRF
+511 DTVWKRF
-518 IAACDHFFEQ
+518 IAACDHFFDQ

-537 AVEHENLK
+537 AVEHDNLK
-545 AKKDIIATLKSTI
+545 SKKEIIATLKETI
-558 EEAAEDAA
+558 ENAGEEAA
-566 QTVRN
+566 QKVRE

-576 QEIGHVPFREKDKI
+576 QEIGHVPFKEKDKI
-590 YAQYRELIDKAFETF
+590 YAQYRELVDKAFETL
-605 NMRGTRPRGEGGSSR
+605 NMRGSRPSSDGGSR
-620 GPRQGGG
+620 GGRQFANERG
-627 DRNLS
+627 LS

-638 RTYEQRMSELKTF
+638 RTYEQRTSELKTF

-666 SLVQQM
+666 TLVQEM
-672 QSRIEDLKAEI
+672 
-683 ADLERRIKELD
+683 ERRIARLKEEIAELEQKIRDID
-694 NE
+694 NA

>member
-1 MIEPREQSESMNNL
+1 MNNL
-15 EKDQNLN
+15 EKDQILS
-22 TEPQNEAQE
+22 TEAQNEPQE
-31 VVNEEVKVEEP
+31 VVSEEVKVEEP
-42 ATEIPAPAEET
+42 ATE
-53 PAEEPKAEEAPAEEP
+53 EPKAEEP
-68 VAEEPVAE
+68 VAEEP
-76 DAPAEEPKAEEEP
+76 K
-89 AEEPVAEEAPVE
+89 AEEPVAEEAV
-101 EPKAEETP
+101 AEETA
-109 TEEAPVEEAPVA
+109 APE
-121 EEAPAEPAPR
+121 EPAPK
-131 LDLAGKSKSELVD
+131 LELAGKTKSELVE
-144 MLRELAT
+144 MMRTVAA

-166 AFFALRREEVAKEK
+166 AFFALRREETAQEK
-180 EEFLANGNNENDF
+180 EAFLANGNEESDF
-193 TPKEDIDENN
+193 TPKEDADEND

-229 LEKKRQIIALI
+229 LEKKRQIIVLI

-262 EFKDAGDVPATA
+262 EFKDAGEVPATA
-274 ETEVWKEFQRATER
+274 DTEIWKEFQRATER
-288 FYDVLKVNRELRDY
+288 FYDVLKMNKELRDY

-327 VTAFRKL
+327 VAAFRKL
-334 QELHNKW
+334 QELHNNW

-369 YQSFFEDR
+369 YQTFFEDR
-377 KSKEKENADAKTALC
+377 KSKEKENADAKTELC
-392 EKIEEITTDD
+392 EKIEQISTDN

-440 FRKSCDEFFA
+440 FRKSCDDFFA
-450 KKAEFYKSMKEE
+450 KKAEFYKNMKEE

-481 DSTEWKEATEKFV
+481 DSTDWKEATDKFV
-494 ELQKEWK
+494 EMQKEWK
-501 TIGPVVKKHS
+501 TIGPVVKKYS
-511 DAVWKRF
+511 DNVWKRF
-518 IAACDHFFEQ
+518 IAACDHFFEE

-537 AVEHENLK
+537 AVEHDNLK
-545 AKKDIIATLKSTI
+545 AKKEVIANLKATI

-566 QTVRN
+566 QTVRD

-576 QEIGHVPFREKDKI
+576 QEIGHVPFKEKDKI
-590 YAQYRELIDKAFETF
+590 YAQYRELVDKAFETL
-605 NMRGTRPRGEGGSSR
+605 NMRGSRPRGDGGSR
-620 GPRQGGG
+620 GPRLSGG

-666 SLVQQM
+666 SLVQEM
-672 QSRIEDLKAEI
+672 ERRIAKLKEEI
-683 ADLERRIKELD
+683 AELEQKIKELD
-694 NE
+694 NA

>member
-1 MIEPREQSESMNNL
+1 MNNL
-15 EKDQNLN
+15 ENDQNLS

-31 VVNEEVKVEEP
+31 VVNEEVKVE
-42 ATEIPAPAEET
+42 APEA
-53 PAEEPKAEEAPAEEP
+53 EAPAAEAPEAEAP
-68 VAEEPVAE
+68 VAEAQEA
-76 DAPAEEPKAEEEP
+76 APE
-89 AEEPVAEEAPVE
+89 PVE
-101 EPKAEETP
+101 EPKATP
-109 TEEAPVEEAPVA
+109 K
-121 EEAPAEPAPR
+121 
-131 LDLAGKSKSELVD
+131 LDLTGKSKSELVD
-144 MLRELAT
+144 MMREAAT
-151 RPIEEVKD
+151 RPIEDVKD

-166 AFFALRREEVAKEK
+166 AFFALRREEMSQEK
-180 EEFLANGNNENDF
+180 EAFLANGNEEGDF
-193 TPKEDIDENN
+193 VPKEDVDENN

-229 LEKKRQIIALI
+229 LAKKRQIITLI

-262 EFKDAGDVPATA
+262 EFKDAGEVPATA
-274 ETEVWKEFQRATER
+274 DTEIWKEFQRATER

-302 DFKKNLELKQQLC
+302 DFKKNLEQKQQLC

-369 YQSFFEDR
+369 YQTFFEDR
-377 KSKEKENADAKTALC
+377 KSKEKENADAKTELC
-392 EKIEEITTDD
+392 EKIEQITTDN

-440 FRKSCDEFFA
+440 FRKSCDDFFA
-450 KKAEFYKSMKEE
+450 KKAEFYKTMKDE

-481 DSTEWKEATEKFV
+481 ESTEWKEATDKFV
-494 ELQKEWK
+494 EMQKEWK

-537 AVEHENLK
+537 AVEHDNLK
-545 AKKDIIATLKSTI
+545 AKKEVIATLKATI

-576 QEIGHVPFREKDKI
+576 QEIGHVPFKEKDKI
-590 YAQYRELIDKAFETF
+590 YAQYRELVDKAFETL
-605 NMRGTRPRGEGGSSR
+605 NMRGSRSSGEGSSR
-620 GPRQGGG
+620 GPRQSSGS
-627 DRNLS
+627 DRGLS

-666 SLVQQM
+666 SLVQEM
-672 QSRIEDLKAEI
+672 ERRIARLKEEI
-683 ADLERRIKELD
+683 AELEQKIKELD
-694 NE
+694 NADAQ

>member
-1 MIEPREQSESMNNL
+1 MEPEQKLVIMMEPREQSESMNNL
-15 EKDQNLN
+15 EKDQILS
-22 TEPQNEAQE
+22 TEAQNEPQE
-31 VVNEEVKVEEP
+31 VVSEEVKVEEP
-42 ATEIPAPAEET
+42 V
-53 PAEEPKAEEAPAEEP
+53 AEEPKAEEP
-68 VAEEPVAE
+68 VAEEP
-76 DAPAEEPKAEEEP
+76 K
-89 AEEPVAEEAPVE
+89 AEEPVAEEAKND
-101 EPKAEETP
+101 EPA
-109 TEEAPVEEAPVA
+109 A
-121 EEAPAEPAPR
+121 EEAAPK
-131 LDLAGKSKSELVD
+131 LDLAGKTKSELVD
-144 MLRELAT
+144 LMRAAAA

-166 AFFALRREEVAKEK
+166 AFFALRREETAQEK
-180 EEFLANGNNENDF
+180 EAFLANGNEESDF
-193 TPKEDIDENN
+193 TPKEDADENN

-229 LEKKRQIIALI
+229 LEKKRQIITLI

-262 EFKDAGDVPATA
+262 EFKDAGEVPATA
-274 ETEVWKEFQRATER
+274 DTDIWKEFQRATER
-288 FYDVLKVNRELRDY
+288 FYDVLKMNKELRDY

-327 VTAFRKL
+327 VAAFRKL
-334 QELHNKW
+334 QELHNNW

-369 YQSFFEDR
+369 YQTFFEDR
-377 KSKEKENADAKTALC
+377 KSKEKENADAKTELC
-392 EKIEEITTDD
+392 EKIEQISTDN

-440 FRKSCDEFFA
+440 FRKSCDDFFA

-462 LSSNLAKKIDLCE
+462 LSANLAKKIDLCE

-481 DSTEWKEATEKFV
+481 DSTDWKEATDKFV
-494 ELQKEWK
+494 EMQKEWK
-501 TIGPVVKKHS
+501 TIGPVVKKYS
-511 DAVWKRF
+511 DNVWKRF
-518 IAACDHFFEQ
+518 IAACDHFFEE

-537 AVEHENLK
+537 AVEHDNLK
-545 AKKDIIATLKSTI
+545 AKKEVIANLKATI

-566 QTVRN
+566 QTVRD

-576 QEIGHVPFREKDKI
+576 QEIGHVPFKEKDKI
-590 YAQYRELIDKAFETF
+590 YAQYRELVDKAFETL
-605 NMRGTRPRGEGGSSR
+605 NMRGSRPRGEGGSR
-620 GPRQGGG
+620 GPRQLGG

-666 SLVQQM
+666 SLVQEM
-672 QSRIEDLKAEI
+672 ERRIAKLKEEI
-683 ADLERRIKELD
+683 AELEQKIKELD
-694 NE
+694 NA

>member
-1 MIEPREQSESMNNL
+1 MMEPREQSESMNNL
-15 EKDQNLN
+15 EKDQILS
-22 TEPQNEAQE
+22 TEAQNEPQE
-31 VVNEEVKVEEP
+31 VVSEEVKVEEP
-42 ATEIPAPAEET
+42 ATE
-53 PAEEPKAEEAPAEEP
+53 EPKAEEP
-68 VAEEPVAE
+68 VAEEP
-76 DAPAEEPKAEEEP
+76 K
-89 AEEPVAEEAPVE
+89 AEEPVAEEAV
-101 EPKAEETP
+101 AEETA
-109 TEEAPVEEAPVA
+109 APE
-121 EEAPAEPAPR
+121 EPAPK
-131 LDLAGKSKSELVD
+131 LELAGKTKSELVE
-144 MLRELAT
+144 MMRTVAA

-166 AFFALRREEVAKEK
+166 AFFALRREETAQEK
-180 EEFLANGNNENDF
+180 EAFLANGNEESDF
-193 TPKEDIDENN
+193 TPKEDADEND

-229 LEKKRQIIALI
+229 LEKKRQIIVLI

-262 EFKDAGDVPATA
+262 EFKDAGEVPATA
-274 ETEVWKEFQRATER
+274 DTEIWKEFQRATER
-288 FYDVLKVNRELRDY
+288 FYDVLKMNKELRDY

-327 VTAFRKL
+327 VAAFRKL
-334 QELHNKW
+334 QELHNNW

-369 YQSFFEDR
+369 YQTFFEDR
-377 KSKEKENADAKTALC
+377 KSKEKENADAKTELC
-392 EKIEEITTDD
+392 EKIEQISTDN

-450 KKAEFYKSMKEE
+450 KKAEFYKNMKEE

-481 DSTEWKEATEKFV
+481 DSTDWKEATDKFV
-494 ELQKEWK
+494 EMQKEWK
-501 TIGPVVKKHS
+501 TIGPVVKKYS
-511 DAVWKRF
+511 DNVWKRF
-518 IAACDHFFEQ
+518 IAACDHFFEE

-537 AVEHENLK
+537 AVEHDNLK
-545 AKKDIIATLKSTI
+545 AKKEVIANLKATI

-566 QTVRN
+566 QTVRD

-576 QEIGHVPFREKDKI
+576 QEIGHVPFKEKDKI
-590 YAQYRELIDKAFETF
+590 YAQYRELVDKAFETL
-605 NMRGTRPRGEGGSSR
+605 NMRGSRPRGDGGSR
-620 GPRQGGG
+620 GPRLSGG

-666 SLVQQM
+666 SLVQEM
-672 QSRIEDLKAEI
+672 ERRIAKLKEEI
-683 ADLERRIKELD
+683 AELEQKIKELD
-694 NE
+694 NA

>member
-1 MIEPREQSESMNNL
+1 MS
-15 EKDQNLN
+15 

-31 VVNEEVKVEEP
+31 TVNEEVNVVEP
-42 ATEIPAPAEET
+42 AADEENVQDAPEVEAQPVAEEQ
-53 PAEEPKAEEAPAEEP
+53 PADEEKPEAEEKPEERPAVDEEPKAEADVPQEQ
-68 VAEEPVAE
+68 VATK
-76 DAPAEEPKAEEEP
+76 EPK
-89 AEEPVAEEAPVE
+89 V
-101 EPKAEETP
+101 
-109 TEEAPVEEAPVA
+109 
-121 EEAPAEPAPR
+121 
-131 LDLAGKSKSELVD
+131 DLANKSKGELVD
-144 MLRELAT
+144 MMRELAS

-166 AFFALRREEVAKEK
+166 AFFALRREEIAQEK
-180 EEFLANGNNENDF
+180 EAFLANGNEENDF
-193 TPKEDIDENN
+193 TAKEDNDENN

-229 LEKKRQIIALI
+229 LEKKRKIIALI

-262 EFKDAGDVPATA
+262 DFKDTGEVPPTA
-274 ETEVWKEFQRATER
+274 DTEVWKEFQRATER
-288 FYDVLKVNRELRDY
+288 FYDVLKMNKELRDY

-315 EEAEALDEETDI
+315 EEAEALDEESDI
-327 VTAFRKL
+327 VSAFRKL

-348 KELREELWARFKA
+348 KELREDLWARFKT

-369 YQSFFEDR
+369 YQTFFEDR

-392 EKIEEITTDD
+392 EKIEQISTDE

-440 FRKSCDEFFA
+440 FRKSCDDFFS

-462 LSSNLAKKIDLCE
+462 LNTNLAKKVDLCE

-481 DSTEWKEATEKFV
+481 NSTEWKEATEKFV

-518 IAACDHFFEQ
+518 IAACDHFFEE

-537 AVEHENLK
+537 AVEHDNLK
-545 AKKDIIATLKSTI
+545 AKKEVIATLKATI
-558 EEAAEDAA
+558 EEAGEEAA
-566 QTVRN
+566 QKVRD

-576 QEIGHVPFREKDKI
+576 QEIGHVPFKEKDKI
-590 YAQYRELIDKAFETF
+590 YAQYRELIDKAFDTL
-605 NMRGTRPRGEGGSSR
+605 NMRGARPRGEGGSSYR
-620 GPRQGGG
+620 GPRQSGS
-627 DRNLS
+627 DRGLS

-666 SLVQQM
+666 SLVQEM
-672 QSRIEDLKAEI
+672 
-683 ADLERRIKELD
+683 ERRIARLKEEIAELEQKIKDLD
-694 NE
+694 NA